1 MLMQHKSVLVPAKT
15 ERDADLAEFGSLSTK
30 TLAGFGGAACAAGNP
45 DHELV
50 TPSESAADTIANVLH
65 WLAAHLDGDDGEVDG
80 KVEAALD
87 TALMNYRAEARGE
100 EVP

>member
-65 WLAAHLDGDDGEVDG
+65 WLAAHLDDDDE
-80 KVEAALD
+80 VEAALD